1 MKSALLGSYISKRKI
16 GFVGLSTALA
26 LGIYL
31 SGGLYAQATGTG
43 SKSSPKATNPR
54 PPPIV
59 PLFKLPGHDGQAP
72 PPPSPTVGERPTG
85 TNNKSV
91 IRIQSDKTCATHWWE
106 NLDWSLST
114 LYQFSS
120 QRSRIGDGTF
130 DSNSAIIDLSVRYN
144 DRPYTS
150 ADVSFSYSHVSGSVP
165 TGPNVTA
172 DQYAGFLRVL
182 QPLNPA
188 WCPHWKPA
196 DLETEKKLNHQL
208 AILAGVGYGGSP
220 GSLTLPNS
228 PVVYNTSHTVFGDA
242 LLDYQ
247 FAWFPCRPAEARDPR
262 RLYPSLLFELS
273 SGVQCATVCA
283 NSSSAGVTTTS
294 SARQVDYLN
303 IASLTYSFP
312 CRFGVQVAIAWD
324 SPLDSQPLRGA
335 KPDRANTA
343 TFSGGLVYNAY
354 PSKSG
359 PSCNRDKAVSW
370 WDCLRDSNRWSGSV
384 LYSYTAFDPLTETNT
399 LQVQISYSF

>member
-1 MKSALLGSYISKRKI
+1 MRSALLGSYKSKRKI
-16 GFVGLSTALA
+16 GFVGLSSALA

-43 SKSSPKATNPR
+43 SKSPPKATNPR
-54 PPPIV
+54 PPPIL
-59 PLFKLPGHDGQAP
+59 PNFKLGGHDGQAP
-72 PPPSPTVGERPTG
+72 PPAVGGMKRNEFVKPPAKR
-85 TNNKSV
+85 
-91 IRIQSDKTCATHWWE
+91 WWE
-106 NLDWSLST
+106 NLDWTLST

-144 DRPYTS
+144 ARPYTS
-150 ADVSFSYSHVSGSVP
+150 ADVSYSYSHVSGSVP
-165 TGPNVTA
+165 TGPNVTT

-188 WCPHWKPA
+188 WCPNWKPA

-247 FAWFPCRPAEARDPR
+247 FAWFPCRPAEAPDPR

-273 SGVQCATVCA
+273 SGVQGATVCA

-312 CRFGVQVAIAWD
+312 CRFGFQVAIAWD

-343 TFSGGLVYNAY
+343 TFSGGLVYNTY
-354 PSKSG
+354 PSKPGKPKSG
-359 PSCNRDKAVSW
+359 EKSIDASCNRDKTVTW

>member
-1 MKSALLGSYISKRKI
+1 MRKLLARARKSP
-16 GFVGLSTALA
+16 
-26 LGIYL
+26 
-31 SGGLYAQATGTG
+31 
-43 SKSSPKATNPR
+43 PKATNPR

-59 PLFKLPGHDGQAP
+59 PLFKLPGHDGQAT
-72 PPPSPTVGERPTG
+72 SPTFVEAIKISSESG
-85 TNNKSV
+85 K
-91 IRIQSDKTCATHWWE
+91 RIKFKKACAKRWWE

-120 QRSRIGDGTF
+120 QRSRIGGGTF

-144 DRPYTS
+144 ERPYTS

-188 WCPHWKPA
+188 WCPNWKPA
-196 DLETEKKLNHQL
+196 DLETENKLNHQL

-228 PVVYNTSHTVFGDA
+228 PIVYNTSHTVFGDA

-247 FAWFPCRPAEARDPR
+247 FAWFPCRSADVHDAR

-273 SGVQCATVCA
+273 SGVQCAAVCA

-312 CRFGVQVAIAWD
+312 CRFGVQVAIVWD

-343 TFSGGLVYNAY
+343 TFSGGLVYKRV
-354 PSKSG
+354 SK
-359 PSCNRDKAVSW
+359 
-370 WDCLRDSNRWSGSV
+370 
-384 LYSYTAFDPLTETNT
+384 
-399 LQVQISYSF
+399 QVWTG

>member
-43 SKSSPKATNPR
+43 SKSPPKATNPR

-59 PLFKLPGHDGQAP
+59 PLFKLPGHDGQAAQP
-72 PPPSPTVGERPTG
+72 IKVESEKKR
-85 TNNKSV
+85 
-91 IRIQSDKTCATHWWE
+91 WWD

-150 ADVSFSYSHVSGSVP
+150 ADVSFSYSHVNGSVP

-188 WCPHWKPA
+188 WCSNWKPA
-196 DLETEKKLNHQL
+196 DLEKEKKLNHQL

-228 PVVYNTSHTVFGDA
+228 PVVYNTSQTVFGDA

-247 FAWFPCRPAEARDPR
+247 FAWFPCRNADVDDAS

-354 PSKSG
+354 PSKSEQPKSG
-359 PSCNRDKAVSW
+359 EKSIDSSCNRDKAVSW